1 MFKKTMTFDNLDG
14 EEVTQTFYFNYNKK
28 EIAELIEFGCIQ
40 KYADPNRTYI
50 PLERQL
56 EILSTP
62 TEESGLDEA
71 DNNRQAYA
79 IFQDLILDAFGVK
92 EADNVTFTKNATLR
106 AGWENHVAF
115 VEMIFEFLESPQLA
129 ATFVESCLPS
139 KMVAAAKVELQKE
152 AQQKGGARLSSDTI
166 TEMVEEAARR
176 QKDLA
181 TRIEPGLEAAKEA
194 LGLDGTEPV
203 LKLAESLADSSEK
216 IPQDLMTE
224 EDLLTMP
231 QEEFEKL
238 DIKTLS
244 KELLMVAFKR
254 KTSG

>member
-40 KYADPNRTYI
+40 KYADPDRTYI
-50 PLERQL
+50 PLEEQL
-56 EILSTP
+56 AILTTP
-62 TEESGLDEA
+62 TSVSGLDEA
-71 DNNRQAYA
+71 SNTRRAYE
-79 IFQDLILDAFGVK
+79 IFQDLILDAYGVK
-92 EADNVTFTKNATLR
+92 ETDNVTFTKNASLR
-106 AGWENHVAF
+106 EAWGNHVAF

-129 ATFVESCLPS
+129 ATFVESCLPG
-139 KMVAAAKVELQKE
+139 KMVAAAKVELQKD
-152 AQQKGGARLSSDTI
+152 AQAAGGARLSSETI
-166 TEMVEEAARR
+166 SEMVEEAARR
-176 QKDLA
+176 QADPA

-194 LGLDGTEPV
+194 LGLDEQSPV
-203 LKLAESLADSSEK
+203 LKLAQSIKEEK
-216 IPQDLMTE
+216 PELTE

-231 QEEFEKL
+231 SEEFEKL

-254 KTSG
+254 KTSV